1 MNLLHLKYALE
12 VEKTRSINK
21 AAENLFIGQP
31 TLSKSIKKLEEDLGF
46 ILFIRTPSGIMP
58 TADGERFLARAHD
71 IMLQAD
77 ELEAE
82 YKSMLARP
90 SAYALTLP
98 RCPMAYRVLKRF
110 ADKSG
115 ADIKADFGQLSRA
128 VRNILQNSFDMAV
141 IRYCPKLQPNMTER
155 LEQEGLAWR
164 LLGKGRFML
173 TFKGTEKPD
182 ILSSGSVQVA
192 YEDAPLPHSENG
204 RRVLVRDSAA
214 LLNLLELP
222 NSYSWIVPL
231 NGEYGLKQVNEP
243 AGEEYADMSIC
254 KRSRNITKYDNLLLS
269 LYCKLMGYEEEPLR
283 L

>member
-71 IMLQAD
+71 IMAQAD

-82 YKSMLARP
+82 YKSLLARP
-90 SAYALTLP
+90 GAYSLTLP
-98 RCPMAYRVLKRF
+98 RCPLAYRVLGKF
-110 ADKSG
+110 ADKTNL
-115 ADIKADFGQLSRA
+115 DIKADFGQLSRA

-141 IRYCPKLQPNMTER
+141 IRYCPKLQPMMTER

-173 TFKGTEKPD
+173 TFKGQDTPD
-182 ILSSGSVQVA
+182 ILSGQSVQVA
-192 YEDAPLPHSENG
+192 YEDSPLPHSEFG
-204 RRVLVRDSAA
+204 RQVLVRDSAA
-214 LLNLLELP
+214 LLSLLNIP
-222 NSYSWIVPL
+222 NSYAWVVPL
-231 NGEYGLKQVNEP
+231 RGEYGLNQADNP
-243 AGEEYADMSIC
+243 QGEEYADMSIC
-254 KRSRNITKYDNLLLS
+254 KRSRNITKNDKILLS
-269 LYCKLMGYEEEPLR
+269 LYCELMGYDPYW
-283 L
+283 

>member
-31 TLSKSIKKLEEDLGF
+31 TLSKSIKKLEDDLGF
-46 ILFIRTPSGIMP
+46 TLFIRTPSGIMP
-58 TADGERFLARAHD
+58 TADGERFLARAHE
-71 IMLQAD
+71 IMAQAE

-98 RCPMAYRVLKRF
+98 RCPMAYKVLQSF
-110 ADKSG
+110 ANRTG

-141 IRYCPKLQPNMTER
+141 IRYCPKLHPLMTER
-155 LEQEGLAWR
+155 LEQEGLSWR
-164 LLGKGRFML
+164 LLGRGRFML
-173 TFKGTEKPD
+173 TFKGAQAPEITGGK
-182 ILSSGSVQVA
+182 SVHVA
-192 YEDAPLPHSENG
+192 YEDSPLPHSEHG
-204 RRVLVRDSAA
+204 RRLLVRDSAA
-214 LLNLLELP
+214 LLDLMNIP
-222 NSYSWIVPL
+222 GSYTWAVPL
-231 NGEYGLKQVNEP
+231 SGEYGLKQADIP
-243 AGEEYADMSIC
+243 QGEEYADMSIC
-254 KRSRNITKYDNLLLS
+254 KRSRSITKYDRILLS
-269 LYCKLMGYEEEPLR
+269 LYCELMGYDLDAND